1 MRGYSDRTGMG
12 GWQSIWIPWAE
23 GLVLLLCLD
32 KRVVYSVR
40 VACCTYFA
48 SIVHVVL
55 VWVSALIPLGFLF
68 VLNLNRDA
76 APPIDLLEHL
86 VPFYSQPF
94 CSWIWLVLKGVFVS
108 IFVTSHWDCTHFYMS
123 RPACNG
129 FSFAPNVT
137 EFIVGCHFYQKIYIK
152 WRMGS

>member
-1 MRGYSDRTGMG
+1 MRSYSDRTGMG

-40 VACCTYFA
+40 VACCCTYFA

-68 VLNLNRDA
+68 VLNLNWDA

-137 EFIVGCHFYQKIYIK
+137 EFIVSCHFYQKNI
-152 WRMGS
+152 